1 MAPSGNSEPIQAE
14 QTLGTTAAEA
24 PLTRKGLF
32 IEVLPKGL
40 ELWAVL
46 NQKKF
51 AGLRLGQLG
60 RQLDLEDGVF
70 GDRRRVFGDRMEGL
84 CPLLPAFAQAPTAL
98 AAEPWAKR
106 DRGTWLTEVQ
116 TQGQDGG
123 GREGKMAETE
133 DKREKGGGGGKN

>member
-1 MAPSGNSEPIQAE
+1 M
-14 QTLGTTAAEA
+14 
-24 PLTRKGLF
+24 TRKGLF

-46 NQKKF
+46 NQKNF
-51 AGLRLGQLG
+51 PGLRLGQLG
-60 RQLDLEDGVF
+60 RQLDLEDG
-70 GDRRRVFGDRMEGL
+70 VFGDRMEGL

-133 DKREKGGGGGKN
+133 DEREKGGGGGKN